1 MTAWEFRSVDVPHNS
16 ELLRGL
22 KPNEIDLIL
31 AAGRPRRFPAKS
43 VMTYQGDPAEHLL
56 LLWKGRARYFYETR
70 PNKKLILKWIT
81 PGHIFGGAALVS
93 GPSKYL
99 VSTEA
104 VRESIVVGWNG
115 PTIRG
120 FARRFP
126 QLLENAHLI
135 DMDYISWYVSAHAA
149 LTSPSAGERLASVLL
164 GLARSIGQKVSGGI
178 ELDVTLTSSWPI
190 LRISLVTLR
199 AASSANGK
207 DPVQSANTE
216 GRFFCVLLKGSSFAR
231 LISNFLLSDAL
242 KLVPILLIRSV
253 VPRCRN
259 AADKLRTVTEFPAR

>member
-1 MTAWEFRSVDVPHNS
+1 MTAWEFRAVDVADNI

-22 KPNEIDLIL
+22 KLNEIDLIL
-31 AAGRPRRFPAKS
+31 AAGQPHRFPAKS
-43 VMTYQGDPAEHLL
+43 VMTYQGEPAERLL

-70 PNKKLILKWIT
+70 HDKKLILKWIT

-104 VRESIVVGWNG
+104 VRESIVVEWDG

-135 DMDYISWYVSAHAA
+135 DMDYVSWYVSAHAA
-149 LTSPSAGERLASVLL
+149 LTSPSAGERLASVLFE
-164 GLARSIGQKVSGGI
+164 LARSIGQKVSGGI
-178 ELDVTLTSSWPI
+178 ELDVTNLELAESAHITRYTTS
-190 LRISLVTLR
+190 
-199 AASSANGK
+199 
-207 DPVQSANTE
+207 
-216 GRFFCVLLKGSSFAR
+216 R
-231 LISNFLLSDAL
+231 LISRWQRSGAIR
-242 KLVPILLIRSV
+242 KHRGKILLRSPEKFFV
-253 VPRCRN
+253 RECDLERS
-259 AADKLRTVTEFPAR
+259 